1 MQIHRLLPL
10 ALCLALMTDTALA
23 VEADDPIAD
32 RKDCRLLHS
41 DDERLDCYDKLVH
54 AEVSV
59 ATPEASASNVQVP
72 PAPHETQARAPVS
85 AEEVFGLG
93 ADEVRRTYEKTTGE
107 SDLQELHANVTQI
120 QTIAPKR
127 VSVVLDNG
135 QVWRQVDQSNLM
147 LREGDAILIKKAA
160 FGSFILQ
167 KIGSSRVMRVNR
179 TQ

>member
-1 MQIHRLLPL
+1 
-10 ALCLALMTDTALA
+10 MTDTALA
-23 VEADDPIAD
+23 VDADDPVAD
-32 RKDCRLLHS
+32 LKDCRLLHS

-72 PAPHETQARAPVS
+72 PAPHETRVEDPPHETQAQAPVS

-120 QTIAPKR
+120 RTIAPKR

-167 KIGSSRVMRVNR
+167 KIGSSRIMRVNR